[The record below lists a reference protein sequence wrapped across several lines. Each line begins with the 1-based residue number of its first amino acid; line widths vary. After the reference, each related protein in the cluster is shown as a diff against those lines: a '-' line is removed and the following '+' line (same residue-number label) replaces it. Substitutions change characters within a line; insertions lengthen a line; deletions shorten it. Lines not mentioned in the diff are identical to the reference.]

1 MSSRRPRFTRFSRLF
16 LLLPLVVG
24 LLRPALALA
33 QDSAPA
39 AARAQLTGVET
50 AAFPE
55 ISAFV
60 RVNGAD
66 GAHAAGLSAAAF
78 QLTENGELVG
88 NLRVAEEAIGV
99 QVVFVLDSTDAF
111 KTRDV
116 NGVTR
121 LEQIQEALTA
131 YTHGGQRAGLDDVT
145 ILTSEGPLIE
155 HSTDPAA
162 VAAAVAGYTSTFAGV
177 ADPFTLLNTGLDY
190 ASDVPRQPGMARFL
204 IFLSN
209 GFNRPDVSGQLV
221 DAATRSAAVQVP
233 IYTLYVGPEGGEGTT
248 SAAHLQTLAES
259 TGAARLLFTGP
270 AALDPFYAVLAG
282 YARQYRLTYHSTLA
296 VTGQHTLAAAVT
308 LASAKL
314 SAGEVVFPLRVEAP
328 TVTLGSLPTSVVRV
342 ATAAGDDPAL
352 ANPTAQDVP
361 LTVDFPDGHPRGL
374 QSVELL
380 VDGVVVSSAAATT
393 ATLSALTWPLTT
405 YAASAE
411 HVLSV
416 QLVDELGLTA
426 ASLPVTVTVSLQ
438 VPAAASAP
446 VVTVPTEVL
455 DRPGWPLLALA
466 LIGVLLAAAVG
477 VLAWWTLT
485 RAQRARAAEAGA
497 DSTVPGASAVPN
509 VIRPPS
515 ARSTPRKVRRLA
527 PAAPA
532 PLADAAAA
540 PSPTPTPLPGTA
552 PLVAPPAPGAVMSGT
567 QPLTVTQPVAP
578 RAAGRSWLPHVSMP
592 ALRWPTRPAAPPTAT
607 AYLEVVEPG
616 GGGAPQAD
624 IDVPG
629 AALTLG
635 RDAALADTVFHD
647 RSVSRL
653 HARLVH
659 ENGVFRLY
667 DAGST
672 SGTWIN
678 YTPIAKGAGPELKHG
693 DLINLGRVQLR
704 FKRRDVPPAPG
715 SGGPRVVAL
724 APSPT
729 GNGPLPAH
737 GAGAQPPAVSPT
749 PAGVFAAPVSAPA
762 APSGVATQPVE
773 KTE

>member
-1 MSSRRPRFTRFSRLF
+1 MPSRRPRFASFSRLF
-16 LLLPLVVG
+16 WLPLLLVS
-24 LLRPALALA
+24 LLWPAPALA
-33 QDSAPA
+33 QDDAPG
-39 AARAQLTGVET
+39 AARAQLTGVNS

-66 GAHAAGLSAAAF
+66 GAHTAGLPAAAF
-78 QLTENGELVG
+78 TLTENAMPVSG
-88 NLRVAEEAIGV
+88 LRVAEEAVGV

-111 KTRDV
+111 KTRDA

-121 LEQIQEALTA
+121 LEQIQTALTA
-131 YTHGGQRAGLDDVT
+131 YTQGGLRAGLDDVT

-155 HSTDPAA
+155 HSPDPAA
-162 VAAAVAGYTSTFAGV
+162 VAQAVAGYTSTFAGV

-209 GFNRPDVSGQLV
+209 GFNRPDVSGQLA
-221 DAATRSAAVQVP
+221 DAATRSAAAQAP

-248 SAAHLQTLAES
+248 SAAHLQTLAEA

-270 AALDPFYAVLAG
+270 ASLDPFYQMLAQ
-282 YARQYRLTYHSTLA
+282 YTRQYHLTYRSTLA
-296 VTGQHTLAAAVT
+296 VTGQHTLAATVSAAGTT
-308 LASAKL
+308 LP
-314 SAGEVVFPLRVEAP
+314 AGEVVFPLRVEAP
-328 TVTLGSLPTSVVRV
+328 TVTLGSLPPSVVRV
-342 ATAAGDDPAL
+342 AAAAGADPAL

-361 LTVDFPDGHPRGL
+361 LTVDFPDGHPRSL
-374 QSVELL
+374 QALELV
-380 VDGVVVSSAAATT
+380 VDGVVVSSAAAVTT
-393 ATLSALTWPLTT
+393 TPSALSWPLTA
-405 YAASAE
+405 YAASAD
-411 HVLSV
+411 HVLAV
-416 QLVDELGLTA
+416 RVVDELGLAA

-438 VPAAASAP
+438 EPAVAIAP

-466 LIGVLLAAAVG
+466 LLGVLLAAAVG
-477 VLAWWTLT
+477 VLAWWALT
-485 RAQRARAAEAGA
+485 RAQRARVAEAAQAAA
-497 DSTVPGASAVPN
+497 DPTVTVPN

-527 PAAPA
+527 PAAPIA
-532 PLADAAAA
+532 EAATAA
-540 PSPTPTPLPGTA
+540 RTEAAGPARKAVPGTA
-552 PLVAPPAPGAVMSGT
+552 PLTAPPAPGAALSA
-567 QPLTVTQPVAP
+567 PPPISVTQPGAP
-578 RAAGRSWLPHVSMP
+578 RAEGRSWLPHVALP
-592 ALRWPTRPAAPPTAT
+592 ALRWPTRPTAAPLAA

-624 IDVPG
+624 IAVTG
-629 AALTLG
+629 VTLTLG
-635 RDAALADTVFHD
+635 RDAALAEAVFHD

-659 ENGVFRLY
+659 ANGVFRLY

-678 YTPIAKGAGPELKHG
+678 YSPIANGAGPELKHG

-704 FKRRDVPPAPG
+704 FKRHDAAPDG
-715 SGGPRVVAL
+715 NRAAPRIIAL
-724 APSPT
+724 APSQN
-729 GNGPLPAH
+729 GNGQGAH
-737 GAGAQPPAVSPT
+737 LPPAD
-749 PAGVFAAPVSAPA
+749 APA
-762 APSGVATQPVE
+762 TSSDAPATSEGVATQPVE